1 MYIILSVG
9 HGLQD
14 PGACNPALGLI
25 EHLEAYKIVW
35 HLRDALIVAGY
46 LVDVISCFQSL
57 SAKIANVN
65 ALHAQRKAALAC
77 EVHFNSHETPDA
89 HGVEVCYTTQER
101 LATAVSDVL
110 ADALDLTN
118 RGAKHR
124 PDLAWLSQTVPP
136 AILVETLFLSNP
148 MEAGLIAEPG
158 FHERVALAICGALED
173 VFGDGGGGELCSSWC
188 C

>member
-1 MYIILSVG
+1 MYIVLSVG

-35 HLRDALIVAGY
+35 HLRDALIDAGY
-46 LVDVISCFQSL
+46 LVEVVSCFQSL

-65 ALHAQRKAALAC
+65 SLHAAVRIDLAI

-101 LATAVSDVL
+101 VATAVSDVL
-110 ADALDLTN
+110 SDALDLTN

-124 PDLAWLSQTVPP
+124 PDLAWLSQTIPP
-136 AILVETLFLSNP
+136 AILIETLFLSNP
-148 MEAGLIAEPG
+148 AEAGLIGDPG
-158 FHERVALAICGALED
+158 FHARVALAICGALED
-173 VFGDGGGGELCSSWC
+173 VFEDGK
-188 C
+188 